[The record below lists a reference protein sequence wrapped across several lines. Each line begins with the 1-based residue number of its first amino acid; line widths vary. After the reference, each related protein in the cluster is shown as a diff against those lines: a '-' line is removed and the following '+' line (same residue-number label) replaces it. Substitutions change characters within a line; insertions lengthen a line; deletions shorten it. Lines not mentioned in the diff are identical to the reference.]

1 MRRTDQE
8 KIVSKEFMGYSW
20 ISAFRGVML
29 RSTIFALITLAFG
42 SSLSVFAQ
50 VSTPDSTQGYL
61 IGPGDEITGKVLG
74 ETQFDFV
81 ATVDEDG
88 RFEVPFFDKPVN
100 AKCRTERELR
110 TEVSKLLAK
119 YLKNPQLN
127 LRVTKR
133 DSRPPVSLFGEVKE
147 QQKFQLTRRVQ
158 LLELISYA
166 GGESEKS
173 GGVAQVF
180 RTLGPVC
187 SEPND
192 PNRWV
197 ASSEGGSNVPMRQFS
212 LVELRKG
219 NQQANPEIL
228 AGDIIVVQKASPV
241 YVIGE
246 VMKPGEFV
254 LPDGGLPL
262 TQAIAM
268 ASGVNRE
275 AKSKSIKVYR
285 QKPGA
290 PEPEVFAVNYDSIRK
305 GETKDIMLQAMD
317 IVEVGKAP
325 KKFIDYVLEFA
336 TGIPNRI
343 PIPVL

>member
-1 MRRTDQE
+1 MLSFSHLE
-8 KIVSKEFMGYSW
+8 VFMVRSRIFVLFTFLAAIYT
-20 ISAFRGVML
+20 SAF
-29 RSTIFALITLAFG
+29 AQAPTLDLVKG
-42 SSLSVFAQ
+42 YQ
-50 VSTPDSTQGYL
+50 V
-61 IGPGDEITGKVLG
+61 GPGDEITGKVLG
-74 ETQFDFV
+74 EPQFDFV
-81 ATVDEDG
+81 ATVDENG
-88 RFEVPFFDKPVN
+88 HIEVPFFDKPVS
-100 AKCRTERELR
+100 ARCRTESELR

-119 YLKNPQLN
+119 YLKNPQLS
-127 LRVTKR
+127 LRVSKR

-147 QQKFQLTRRVQ
+147 QQKFQLTRKVQ

-173 GGVAQVF
+173 GGVVQIF

-187 SEPND
+187 AAPDD
-192 PNRWV
+192 PNRW
-197 ASSEGGSNVPMRQFS
+197 AGSNDGTSVPMRQFS
-212 LVELRKG
+212 LTELRKG
-219 NQQANPEIL
+219 NRDANPEIL

-246 VMKPGEFV
+246 VMRPGEFV

>member
-1 MRRTDQE
+1 
-8 KIVSKEFMGYSW
+8 MGYSW
-20 ISAFRGVML
+20 FSVYRGIMVRL
-29 RSTIFALITLAFG
+29 TVLALFTFVFALSA
-42 SSLSVFAQ
+42 SVFAQ
-50 VSTPDSTQGYL
+50 IPTSDSTQGYL

-81 ATVDEDG
+81 STVDEDG

-100 AKCRTERELR
+100 AKCRTERDLR
-110 TEVSKLLAK
+110 TEVAKLLSK

-187 SEPND
+187 SAPND
-192 PNRWV
+192 PNRWT

-212 LVELRKG
+212 LTELRKG
-219 NQQANPEIL
+219 NQDANPEIL

-246 VMKPGEFV
+246 VMSPKELA

-275 AKSKSIKVYR
+275 AKTKSVKVYR

-290 PEPEVFAVNYDSIRK
+290 SEPEVLAVNYDAIRK
-305 GETKDIMLQAMD
+305 GEQKDIMLQAMD

-325 KKFIDYVLEFA
+325 KAFMDYVLEFA
-336 TGIPNRI
+336 TGLPSRI
-343 PIPVL
+343 PIRPI

>member
-1 MRRTDQE
+1 MLSFPHLE
-8 KIVSKEFMGYSW
+8 VFM
-20 ISAFRGVML
+20 V
-29 RSTIFALITLAFG
+29 RSRIFVLLTVLLLTG
-42 SSLSVFAQ
+42 SSVFAQ
-50 VSTPDSTQGYL
+50 APVSDSAKGYL
-61 IGPGDEITGKVLG
+61 VGPGDEITGKVLG
-74 ETQFDFV
+74 EPQFDFV
-81 ATVDEDG
+81 STVDENG
-88 RFEVPFFDKPVN
+88 QIEVPFFAKPVN
-100 AKCRTERELR
+100 ARCRTESELR
-110 TEVSKLLAK
+110 TEVGKLLGK
-119 YLKNPQLN
+119 YLKNPQLS

-173 GGVAQVF
+173 GGVVQVF

-187 SEPND
+187 STPDD
-192 PNRWV
+192 PNRWAG
-197 ASSEGGSNVPMRQFS
+197 ASESGNVPMRQFS
-212 LVELRKG
+212 LADLRKG
-219 NQQANPEIL
+219 RQESNPEIL

-268 ASGVNRE
+268 AAGVNRE

>member
-1 MRRTDQE
+1 M
-8 KIVSKEFMGYSW
+8 V
-20 ISAFRGVML
+20 
-29 RSTIFALITLAFG
+29 RSRIFALITVLAAIG
-42 SSLSVFAQ
+42 TSVFAQ
-50 VSTPDSTQGYL
+50 APTTDSAKGYVV
-61 IGPGDEITGKVLG
+61 GPGDEITGKVLG
-74 ETQFDFV
+74 EAQFDFV
-81 ATVDEDG
+81 STVDENG
-88 RFEVPFFDKPVN
+88 HIEVPFFDKPVN
-100 AKCRTERELR
+100 ARCRTESELR
-110 TEVSKLLAK
+110 TEVTKLLAK
-119 YLKNPQLN
+119 YLKNPQLS

-173 GGVAQVF
+173 GGVVQVF

-187 SEPND
+187 STPDD
-192 PNRWV
+192 PNRWT
-197 ASSEGGSNVPMRQFS
+197 ASNEASTNVPMRQFS
-212 LVELRKG
+212 LTELRKG

-246 VMKPGEFV
+246 VMRPGEFV

-268 ASGVNRE
+268 AAGVNRE
-275 AKSKSIKVYR
+275 AKTKSVKVYR
-285 QKPGA
+285 QKAGA
-290 PEPEVFAVNYDSIRK
+290 PEPEVLAINYDEIRK
-305 GETKDIMLQAMD
+305 GLQKDIMLQPMD

-336 TGIPNRI
+336 TGLPNRI
-343 PIPVL
+343 PIRPI

>member
-1 MRRTDQE
+1 M
-8 KIVSKEFMGYSW
+8 
-20 ISAFRGVML
+20 A
-29 RSTIFALITLAFG
+29 RSTIFALFTL
-42 SSLSVFAQ
+42 VFAAALSINAQ
-50 VSTPDSTQGYL
+50 VPLADSTQGYL

-88 RFEVPFFDKPVN
+88 KFEVPFFDKPVN
-100 AKCRTERELR
+100 ARCRTEGELR
-110 TEVSKLLAK
+110 TEVSKLLAR
-119 YLKNPQLN
+119 YLKKPQLS

-173 GGVAQVF
+173 GGVVQVF

-187 SEPND
+187 STPND
-192 PNRWV
+192 PNRWA
-197 ASSEGGSNVPMRQFS
+197 ASTDGGSNVPMRQFS
-212 LVELRKG
+212 LTELRKG
-219 NQQANPEIL
+219 VKEANPEIL
-228 AGDIIVVQKASPV
+228 AGDVIVVQKASPV

-246 VMKPGEFV
+246 VMRPGEFV

-275 AKSKSIKVYR
+275 AKTKSVKVYR
-285 QKPGA
+285 VKPGVA
-290 PEPEVFAVNYDSIRK
+290 EPEVFAVNYDSIRK
-305 GETKDIMLQAMD
+305 GEEKDIMLQAMD

-325 KKFIDYVLEFA
+325 KSFGQILMEFA
-336 TGIPNRI
+336 TGLPNRI
-343 PIPVL
+343 PIPIRPI

>member
-1 MRRTDQE
+1 MVRYR
-8 KIVSKEFMGYSW
+8 
-20 ISAFRGVML
+20 
-29 RSTIFALITLAFG
+29 IFALIIALTA
-42 SSLSVFAQ
+42 SCTSVFAQ
-50 VSTPDSTQGYL
+50 DPTVDSAKGYL
-61 IGPGDEITGKVLG
+61 VGPGDEITGKVLG

-81 ATVDEDG
+81 STVDENG
-88 RFEVPFFDKPVN
+88 HIEVPFFDKPVL
-100 AKCRTERELR
+100 ARCRTESELR
-110 TEVSKLLAK
+110 TEITKLLTK
-119 YLKNPQLN
+119 YLKNPQLG

-187 SEPND
+187 SAPND
-192 PNRWV
+192 PNRW
-197 ASSEGGSNVPMRQFS
+197 ANSSEGGTNVPMRQFS
-212 LVELRKG
+212 LADLRKG
-219 NQQANPEIL
+219 NQEANPEIL

-246 VMKPGEFV
+246 VMRPGEFV

-268 ASGVNRE
+268 AAGVSQQ
-275 AKSKSIKVYR
+275 AKTKSIKVYR

-290 PEPEVFAVNYDSIRK
+290 TEPEVFAINYDQIRK
-305 GETKDIMLQAMD
+305 GEVKDIMLQARD

-325 KKFIDYVLEFA
+325 KAFIDYVLEFA
-336 TGIPNRI
+336 TGLPNRI
-343 PIPVL
+343 PIRPI